1 MPKVLVVDD
10 SLSVRKVVQRALE
23 SRRIEVLSAASGT
36 EALEQIGRE
45 APDLIVCDV
54 IMPDM
59 DGYQICDF
67 VKKHP
72 TLGHTPVL
80 LISGIVNGT
89 VLERAAKVRSD
100 DVMRKPFAAEE
111 LLQRIESFLNAQ
123 SRTLSSTPPPAA
135 VTAPVERAA
144 PAAVTAPVERPA
156 PAAVT
161 APVERPAPAAVTAP
175 VERAAPAAVTAPV
188 ERAIPVIDQP
198 AVVLASAAASVDLKA
213 LLDGVAQLPGVS
225 LTALI
230 DREGALMEAAGG
242 LLPEATLAGALAAC
256 LVDSTVGV
264 GQALAQGRLQSVILE
279 YDAGVVL
286 LNAVGEGAMLA
297 VVLGD
302 PAVLGKVRYHVKK
315 ALPDLVRAV

>member
-23 SRRIEVLSAASGT
+23 SRRIEVLSAASGS

-72 TLGHTPVL
+72 TLGRTPVL

-89 VLERAAKVRSD
+89 VLERAAKVGSD

-111 LLQRIESFLNAQ
+111 LLQRIESFLSAQ
-123 SRTLSSTPPPAA
+123 SRGAPSTPAPAPA
-135 VTAPVERAA
+135 LVAPRAERPAA
-144 PAAVTAPVERPA
+144 PAERPAAPIERPA
-156 PAAVT
+156 PI
-161 APVERPAPAAVTAP
+161 
-175 VERAAPAAVTAPV
+175 VERAPVVLESAPA
-188 ERAIPVIDQP
+188 
-198 AVVLASAAASVDLKA
+198 VDLKV

-242 LLPEATLAGALAAC
+242 LLPEAALAGALASC
-256 LVDSTVGV
+256 LVGSTDGV

-297 VVLGD
+297 IVLGD

-315 ALPDLVRAV
+315 ALPDLIRAV

>member
-23 SRRIEVLSAASGT
+23 SKRIEVMSAASGN
-36 EALEQIGRE
+36 EAMEQIARE

-80 LISGIVNGT
+80 LISGIVNST

-100 DVMRKPFAAEE
+100 DVMRKPFAADE
-111 LLQRIESFLNAQ
+111 LLHRIESL
-123 SRTLSSTPPPAA
+123 LPAA
-135 VTAPVERAA
+135 GRSVAA
-144 PAAVTAPVERPA
+144 AAPA
-156 PAAVT
+156 PAAVPAPT
-161 APVERPAPAAVTAP
+161 ASAAAPASERRAPQPERPAPVAESAAVVAP
-175 VERAAPAAVTAPV
+175 TPESAP
-188 ERAIPVIDQP
+188 
-198 AVVLASAAASVDLKA
+198 DLKA
-213 LLDGVAQLPGVS
+213 LLAGVAELAGVS

-230 DREGALMEAAGG
+230 DREGALMEVAGG
-242 LLPEATLAGALAAC
+242 LLPEAELAGALAAC
-256 LVDSTVGV
+256 LVESTDGV
-264 GQALAQGRLQSVILE
+264 GRALTQGRLQSLILE
-279 YDAGVVL
+279 YDSGVVL
-286 LNAVGEGAMLA
+286 LNAVGAGAMLA

>member
-100 DVMRKPFAAEE
+100 DVMRKPFAAEA
-111 LLQRIESFLNAQ
+111 LLQRIEGFPNAQ
-123 SRTLSSTPPPAA
+123 SPTPPSP
-135 VTAPVERAA
+135 PP

-161 APVERPAPAAVTAP
+161 APVERPIP
-175 VERAAPAAVTAPV
+175 V
-188 ERAIPVIDQP
+188 PVIDRP
-198 AVVLASAAASVDLKA
+198 AVVLESAAPSVDLKF

-264 GQALAQGRLQSVILE
+264 GQALALGSLQSVILE

-315 ALPDLVRAV
+315 ALPDLVR

>member
-23 SRRIEVLSAASGT
+23 SRRIEVLSAASGS

-72 TLGHTPVL
+72 TLGRTPVL

-123 SRTLSSTPPPAA
+123 SRGAA
-135 VTAPVERAA
+135 AA
-144 PAAVTAPVERPA
+144 PATVAPPAERPA
-156 PAAVT
+156 APAERPT
-161 APVERPAPAAVTAP
+161 APAERPAAP
-175 VERAAPAAVTAPV
+175 VQRPAPVAERAPV
-188 ERAIPVIDQP
+188 VLESAIPT
-198 AVVLASAAASVDLKA
+198 VDLKA

-242 LLPEATLAGALAAC
+242 LLPEAALAGALASC
-256 LVDSTVGV
+256 LVGSTDGV

-297 VVLGD
+297 IVLGD

-315 ALPDLVRAV
+315 ALPDLIRAV

>member
-23 SRRIEVLSAASGT
+23 SKRIEVLSAASGS
-36 EALEQIGRE
+36 EAMDQIARE

-100 DVMRKPFAAEE
+100 DVMRKPFAADE
-111 LLQRIESFLNAQ
+111 LLHRIESL
-123 SRTLSSTPPPAA
+123 LPAA
-135 VTAPVERAA
+135 GRPAVAA
-144 PAAVTAPVERPA
+144 APA
-156 PAAVT
+156 PAAVPAPT
-161 APVERPAPAAVTAP
+161 APAPERRAPQPERPAPVA
-175 VERAAPAAVTAPV
+175 EPAAIV
-188 ERAIPVIDQP
+188 
-198 AVVLASAAASVDLKA
+198 ASTPDPGPNLKA
-213 LLDGVAQLPGVS
+213 LLAGVAELAGVS

-230 DREGALMEAAGG
+230 DREGALMEVAGG
-242 LLPEATLAGALAAC
+242 LLPEAELAGALATC
-256 LVDSTVGV
+256 LVEATEGV
-264 GQALAQGRLQSVILE
+264 GRALTQGRLQSLILE

-286 LNAVGEGAMLA
+286 LNAVGAGAMLA
-297 VVLGD
+297 VVLSD

>member
-123 SRTLSSTPPPAA
+123 SRTPSASPLP
-135 VTAPVERAA
+135 AA
-144 PAAVTAPVERPA
+144 PASVTAPVERPA
-156 PAAVT
+156 
-161 APVERPAPAAVTAP
+161 APVERPAPV
-175 VERAAPAAVTAPV
+175 VDR
-188 ERAIPVIDQP
+188 P
-198 AVVLASAAASVDLKA
+198 AVVLESAAPSVDLKA

-286 LNAVGEGAMLA
+286 LNGVGEGAMLA

>member
-23 SRRIEVLSAASGT
+23 SKRIEVLSAASGS
-36 EALEQIGRE
+36 EAMEQIGRE

-80 LISGIVNGT
+80 LISGIVNTT

-100 DVMRKPFAAEE
+100 DVMRKPFAADE
-111 LLQRIESFLNAQ
+111 LLHRIESFLPAPG
-123 SRTLSSTPPPAA
+123 RAPAAAVPPAA
-135 VTAPVERAA
+135 VVPSVDRRIPVALRAASLPENLSAPVA
-144 PAAVTAPVERPA
+144 PMAKPA
-156 PAAVT
+156 P
-161 APVERPAPAAVTAP
+161 
-175 VERAAPAAVTAPV
+175 
-188 ERAIPVIDQP
+188 
-198 AVVLASAAASVDLKA
+198 DLKA
-213 LLDGVAQLPGVS
+213 LLAGVAELPGVS

-242 LLPEATLAGALAAC
+242 LIPEAALAGALASC
-256 LVDSTVGV
+256 LVGSTEGV
-264 GQALAQGRLQSVILE
+264 GRVLAQGRLQSLILE

-286 LNAVGEGAMLA
+286 LNAVGDGAMLA

>member
-23 SRRIEVLSAASGT
+23 SRRIEVLSAASGN
-36 EALEQIGRE
+36 EALEQIGRD

-72 TLGHTPVL
+72 TLGRTPVL

-89 VLERAAKVRSD
+89 VLERAAKVGSD

-111 LLQRIESFLNAQ
+111 LLQRIESFLSAQ
-123 SRTLSSTPPPAA
+123 SRGAASTPAPAPA
-135 VTAPVERAA
+135 LVAPRAERPAA
-144 PAAVTAPVERPA
+144 PAERPAAPIERPA
-156 PAAVT
+156 PI
-161 APVERPAPAAVTAP
+161 
-175 VERAAPAAVTAPV
+175 VERAPVVLESAPA
-188 ERAIPVIDQP
+188 
-198 AVVLASAAASVDLKA
+198 VDLKV

-242 LLPEATLAGALAAC
+242 LLPEAALAGALASC
-256 LVDSTVGV
+256 LVGSTDGV

-297 VVLGD
+297 IVLGD

-315 ALPDLVRAV
+315 ALPDLIRAV

>member
-23 SRRIEVLSAASGT
+23 SKRIEVLSAASGN
-36 EALEQIGRE
+36 EAMEQIARE

-80 LISGIVNGT
+80 LISGIVNST

-100 DVMRKPFAAEE
+100 DVMRKPFAADE
-111 LLQRIESFLNAQ
+111 LLHRIESLLLAAG
-123 SRTLSSTPPPAA
+123 RPAA
-135 VTAPVERAA
+135 AAAPVPAPTASPAA
-144 PAAVTAPVERPA
+144 PAPERRAPQPERPA
-156 PAAVT
+156 PVA
-161 APVERPAPAAVTAP
+161 EPAAV
-175 VERAAPAAVTAPV
+175 VAPAP
-188 ERAIPVIDQP
+188 EPGP
-198 AVVLASAAASVDLKA
+198 DLKV
-213 LLDGVAQLPGVS
+213 LLAGVAELAGVS

-230 DREGALMEAAGG
+230 DREGALMEVAGG
-242 LLPEATLAGALAAC
+242 LLPEAELAGALAAC
-256 LVDSTVGV
+256 LVESTDGV
-264 GQALAQGRLQSVILE
+264 GRALTQGRLQSLILE
-279 YDAGVVL
+279 YDSGVVL
-286 LNAVGEGAMLA
+286 LNAVGAGAMLA

>member
-123 SRTLSSTPPPAA
+123 SRTPSASPLP
-135 VTAPVERAA
+135 AA
-144 PAAVTAPVERPA
+144 PASVTAPVERPA
-156 PAAVT
+156 
-161 APVERPAPAAVTAP
+161 APVERPAPV
-175 VERAAPAAVTAPV
+175 VDR
-188 ERAIPVIDQP
+188 P
-198 AVVLASAAASVDLKA
+198 AVALESAALSVDLKA

-256 LVDSTVGV
+256 LVESTVGV

-286 LNAVGEGAMLA
+286 LNGVGEGAMLA

>member
-23 SRRIEVLSAASGT
+23 SKRIEVLSAASGS
-36 EALEQIGRE
+36 EAMEQIARE

-80 LISGIVNGT
+80 LISGIVNST

-100 DVMRKPFAAEE
+100 DVMRKPFAADE
-111 LLQRIESFLNAQ
+111 LLHRIESL
-123 SRTLSSTPPPAA
+123 LPAA
-135 VTAPVERAA
+135 G
-144 PAAVTAPVERPA
+144 RPA
-156 PAAVT
+156 PAAAPPPVAGAAPT
-161 APVERPAPAAVTAP
+161 ASAAAPTPAPERRAPQPERPAPVAEPVAV
-175 VERAAPAAVTAPV
+175 AAPAPAPG
-188 ERAIPVIDQP
+188 P
-198 AVVLASAAASVDLKA
+198 DLKA
-213 LLDGVAQLPGVS
+213 LLAGVAELAGVS
-225 LTALI
+225 LIALI
-230 DREGALMEAAGG
+230 DREGALMEVAGG
-242 LLPEATLAGALAAC
+242 LLPEAELAGALAAC
-256 LVDSTVGV
+256 LVESTDGV
-264 GQALAQGRLQSVILE
+264 GRALTQGRLQSLILE

-286 LNAVGEGAMLA
+286 LNAVGAGAMLA

>member
-123 SRTLSSTPPPAA
+123 SRTPSASPLP
-135 VTAPVERAA
+135 AA
-144 PAAVTAPVERPA
+144 PATVTAPVERPA
-156 PAAVT
+156 
-161 APVERPAPAAVTAP
+161 APVERPAPVVDRP
-175 VERAAPAAVTAPV
+175 VVLESAAP
-188 ERAIPVIDQP
+188 
-198 AVVLASAAASVDLKA
+198 SVDLKA

-302 PAVLGKVRYHVKK
+302 SAVLGKVRYHVKK

>member
-123 SRTLSSTPPPAA
+123 SRTPSASPLP
-135 VTAPVERAA
+135 AA
-144 PAAVTAPVERPA
+144 PATVTAPVERPA
-156 PAAVT
+156 
-161 APVERPAPAAVTAP
+161 APVERPVP
-175 VERAAPAAVTAPV
+175 VVDR
-188 ERAIPVIDQP
+188 P
-198 AVVLASAAASVDLKA
+198 AVVLESAAPSVDLKA

>member
-23 SRRIEVLSAASGT
+23 SKRIEVLSAASGS
-36 EALEQIGRE
+36 EALEQIARE
-45 APDLIVCDV
+45 TPDLIVCDV

-80 LISGIVNGT
+80 LISGIVNAT

-100 DVMRKPFAAEE
+100 DVMRKPFAADE
-111 LLQRIESFLNAQ
+111 LLHRIESLLPATGRLAPAAAPAPAAETAPFAAAAV
-123 SRTLSSTPPPAA
+123 PPPAPERR
-135 VTAPVERAA
+135 APQ
-144 PAAVTAPVERPA
+144 PERPA
-156 PAAVT
+156 PVVPEPVAVV
-161 APVERPAPAAVTAP
+161 PPAPAP
-175 VERAAPAAVTAPV
+175 GP
-188 ERAIPVIDQP
+188 
-198 AVVLASAAASVDLKA
+198 DLKT
-213 LLDGVAQLPGVS
+213 LLAGVAELPGVS

-242 LLPEATLAGALAAC
+242 LLPEAELAGALAAC
-256 LVDSTVGV
+256 LVESTDGV
-264 GQALAQGRLQSVILE
+264 GRALTQGRLQSLILE
-279 YDAGVVL
+279 YEAGVVL
-286 LNAVGEGAMLA
+286 LNAVGAGAMLA

>member
-23 SRRIEVLSAASGT
+23 SRRIEVLSAASGS
-36 EALEQIGRE
+36 EALEQIGRD

-67 VKKHP
+67 VKKHE

-111 LLQRIESFLNAQ
+111 LLQRIESLLAAQ
-123 SRTLSSTPPPAA
+123 GRPPAVA
-135 VTAPVERAA
+135 VPAPAPTPVGPPVERR
-144 PAAVTAPVERPA
+144 APVAERVPVMPESAMPPA
-156 PAAVT
+156 N
-161 APVERPAPAAVTAP
+161 
-175 VERAAPAAVTAPV
+175 
-188 ERAIPVIDQP
+188 
-198 AVVLASAAASVDLKA
+198 LKI
-213 LLDGVAQLPGVS
+213 LLDSVAQLPGVS

-242 LLPEATLAGALAAC
+242 LLPEAALAGALASC
-256 LVDSTVGV
+256 LVDSTGGV

-279 YDAGVVL
+279 YEAGVVL
-286 LNAVGEGAMLA
+286 LNAVGESAMLA

>member
-23 SRRIEVLSAASGT
+23 SRRIEVLSAASGS

-67 VKKHP
+67 VKKHE

-111 LLQRIESFLNAQ
+111 LLQRIESLLAAQ
-123 SRTLSSTPPPAA
+123 SRPPAVVA
-135 VTAPVERAA
+135 PAPAPAPVIPPVERRA
-144 PAAVTAPVERPA
+144 PAAERG
-156 PAAVT
+156 PAAPES
-161 APVERPAPAAVTAP
+161 ASPPA
-175 VERAAPAAVTAPV
+175 
-188 ERAIPVIDQP
+188 
-198 AVVLASAAASVDLKA
+198 DLKV

-242 LLPEATLAGALAAC
+242 LLPEAALAGALASC
-256 LVDSTVGV
+256 LVDSTDGV

-279 YDAGVVL
+279 YEAGVVL
-286 LNAVGEGAMLA
+286 LNAVGESAMLA

>member
-23 SRRIEVLSAASGT
+23 SKRIEVLSAASGS
-36 EALEQIGRE
+36 EALEQIARE
-45 APDLIVCDV
+45 TPDLIVCDV

-80 LISGIVNGT
+80 LISGIVNAT

-100 DVMRKPFAAEE
+100 DVMRKPFAADE
-111 LLQRIESFLNAQ
+111 LLHRIESL
-123 SRTLSSTPPPAA
+123 LP
-135 VTAPVERAA
+135 VTG
-144 PAAVTAPVERPA
+144 RPA
-156 PAAVT
+156 PAAVP
-161 APVERPAPAAVTAP
+161 APVAETVPFAAAAVPTPAPERRAPQPERPAPVVPEPVAVVP
-175 VERAAPAAVTAPV
+175 PAPAPG
-188 ERAIPVIDQP
+188 P
-198 AVVLASAAASVDLKA
+198 DLKT
-213 LLDGVAQLPGVS
+213 LLAGVAELPGVS

-242 LLPEATLAGALAAC
+242 LLPEAELAGALAAC
-256 LVDSTVGV
+256 LVESTDGV
-264 GQALAQGRLQSVILE
+264 GRALTQGRLQSLILE

-286 LNAVGEGAMLA
+286 LNAVGTGAMLA

>member
-23 SRRIEVLSAASGT
+23 SKRIEVLSAASGS
-36 EALEQIGRE
+36 EAMDQIARE

-67 VKKHP
+67 VKNHP

-80 LISGIVNGT
+80 LISGIVNST

-100 DVMRKPFAAEE
+100 DVMRKPFAADE
-111 LLQRIESFLNAQ
+111 LLHRIESL
-123 SRTLSSTPPPAA
+123 LPAA
-135 VTAPVERAA
+135 GRSVAAAA
-144 PAAVTAPVERPA
+144 PALAAVPAPTASAAAPAPERRAPQPERPA
-156 PAAVT
+156 PVA
-161 APVERPAPAAVTAP
+161 EPAAIV
-175 VERAAPAAVTAPV
+175 
-188 ERAIPVIDQP
+188 
-198 AVVLASAAASVDLKA
+198 ASTPEPGANLKA
-213 LLDGVAQLPGVS
+213 LLTGVADLAGVS

-230 DREGALMEAAGG
+230 DREGALMEVAGG
-242 LLPEATLAGALAAC
+242 LLPEAELAGALAAC
-256 LVDSTVGV
+256 LVEATEGV
-264 GQALAQGRLQSVILE
+264 GGALTQGRLQSVILE
-279 YDAGVVL
+279 YDSGVVL
-286 LNAVGEGAMLA
+286 LNAVGTGAMLA

>member
-1 MPKVLVVDD
+1 MPRVLVVDD

-23 SRRIEVLSAASGT
+23 SKRIEVLSAASGS
-36 EALEQIGRE
+36 EAMEQIARE

-72 TLGHTPVL
+72 TLGATPVL

-100 DVMRKPFAAEE
+100 DVMRKPFAADE
-111 LLQRIESFLNAQ
+111 LLHRIESFLSA
-123 SRTLSSTPPPAA
+123 SGRPAVSIGSPASPAPVPAA
-135 VTAPVERAA
+135 AAPVPPLTEPERSAPPTEPLAPTVTRAA
-144 PAAVTAPVERPA
+144 VEPA
-156 PAAVT
+156 
-161 APVERPAPAAVTAP
+161 
-175 VERAAPAAVTAPV
+175 
-188 ERAIPVIDQP
+188 
-198 AVVLASAAASVDLKA
+198 SDLKTM
-213 LLDGVAQLPGVS
+213 LGGVAELSGVS

-230 DREGALMEAAGG
+230 DREGALMEMAGG
-242 LLPEATLAGALAAC
+242 LLLEAEFAGALAAC
-256 LVDSTVGV
+256 LVEATDGV
-264 GQALAQGRLQSVILE
+264 GRALTQGRLQSLILE
-279 YDAGVVL
+279 YDGGVVL
-286 LNAVGEGAMLA
+286 LNAVGADAMLA

>member
-1 MPKVLVVDD
+1 MPKVLVIDD

-23 SRRIEVLSAASGT
+23 SKRIEVLSAASGS
-36 EALEQIGRE
+36 EAMEQISRE

-72 TLGHTPVL
+72 TLGRTPVL
-80 LISGIVNGT
+80 LISGIVNST

-100 DVMRKPFAAEE
+100 DVMRKPFAADE
-111 LLQRIESFLNAQ
+111 LLHRIESFLPAQ
-123 SRTLSSTPPPAA
+123 GRPQAAAAPAPPSAAAAQPAA
-135 VTAPVERAA
+135 IVPPLERRTPAPPRAA
-144 PAAVTAPVERPA
+144 PAAEPLPAPVAPIAEPA
-156 PAAVT
+156 P
-161 APVERPAPAAVTAP
+161 
-175 VERAAPAAVTAPV
+175 
-188 ERAIPVIDQP
+188 
-198 AVVLASAAASVDLKA
+198 DLKA
-213 LLDGVAQLPGVS
+213 LLAGVAELPGVS

-242 LLPEATLAGALAAC
+242 LLPEAALAGALASC
-256 LVDSTVGV
+256 LVGSTEGV
-264 GQALAQGRLQSVILE
+264 GRVLAQGRLQSLILE

-286 LNAVGEGAMLA
+286 LNAVGDGAMLA

-315 ALPDLVRAV
+315 GLPDLVRAV

>member
-123 SRTLSSTPPPAA
+123 SRTPSASPLP
-135 VTAPVERAA
+135 AA
-144 PAAVTAPVERPA
+144 PATVTAPVERPA
-156 PAAVT
+156 
-161 APVERPAPAAVTAP
+161 APVERPAPVVDRP
-175 VERAAPAAVTAPV
+175 VVLESAAP
-188 ERAIPVIDQP
+188 
-198 AVVLASAAASVDLKA
+198 SVDLKA

-230 DREGALMEAAGG
+230 DREGALMEVAGG

-286 LNAVGEGAMLA
+286 LNGVGEGAMLA

>member
-23 SRRIEVLSAASGT
+23 SKRIEVLSAASGN
-36 EALEQIGRE
+36 EAMEQIARE

-80 LISGIVNGT
+80 LISGIVNST

-100 DVMRKPFAAEE
+100 DVMRKPFAADE
-111 LLQRIESFLNAQ
+111 LLHRIESLLLAAG
-123 SRTLSSTPPPAA
+123 RPAA
-135 VTAPVERAA
+135 AAAPVPAPERRA
-144 PAAVTAPVERPA
+144 PQPERPA
-156 PAAVT
+156 PVA
-161 APVERPAPAAVTAP
+161 EPAAV
-175 VERAAPAAVTAPV
+175 VAPAPEPV
-188 ERAIPVIDQP
+188 P
-198 AVVLASAAASVDLKA
+198 DLKA
-213 LLDGVAQLPGVS
+213 LLAGVAELAGVS

-230 DREGALMEAAGG
+230 DREGALMEVAGG
-242 LLPEATLAGALAAC
+242 LLPEAELAGALAAC
-256 LVDSTVGV
+256 LVESTDGV
-264 GQALAQGRLQSVILE
+264 GRALTQGRLQSLILE
-279 YDAGVVL
+279 YDSGVVL
-286 LNAVGEGAMLA
+286 LNAVGAGAMLA

>member
-89 VLERAAKVRSD
+89 VLERAAKVRSN

-111 LLQRIESFLNAQ
+111 LLQRIESLLNAQ
-123 SRTLSSTPPPAA
+123 SRTPSAIPP
-135 VTAPVERAA
+135 

-156 PAAVT
+156 PSAVT
-161 APVERPAPAAVTAP
+161 APAEPPAPAAVTPP
-175 VERAAPAAVTAPV
+175 VERSV
-188 ERAIPVIDQP
+188 PVIDRP
-198 AVVLASAAASVDLKA
+198 AVVLESAAPSVDLKA

>member
-23 SRRIEVLSAASGT
+23 SKRIEVLSAASGS
-36 EALEQIGRE
+36 EAMEQIGRE

-72 TLGHTPVL
+72 ILGRTPVL
-80 LISGIVNGT
+80 LISGIVNST
-89 VLERAAKVRSD
+89 VLERAAKVHSD
-100 DVMRKPFAAEE
+100 DVMRKPFAADE
-111 LLQRIESFLNAQ
+111 LLHRIEGFLGAEGRSQPPVANVG
-123 SRTLSSTPPPAA
+123 TPSA
-135 VTAPVERAA
+135 VTNAH
-144 PAAVTAPVERPA
+144 
-156 PAAVT
+156 
-161 APVERPAPAAVTAP
+161 
-175 VERAAPAAVTAPV
+175 
-188 ERAIPVIDQP
+188 P
-198 AVVLASAAASVDLKA
+198 AVVVPRSASTVQASETPLVETTTSAASMVPPSVLDPALGTVEESLRDLKP
-213 LLDGVAQLPGVS
+213 LLTGVAELPGVT

-242 LLPEATLAGALAAC
+242 LFPEAAFAGALAAC
-256 LVDSTVGV
+256 LVEATDGV
-264 GQALAQGRLQSVILE
+264 GRALAQGQLQSVILE
-279 YDAGVVL
+279 YDGGVVL
-286 LNAVGEGAMLA
+286 LNAVGPSAMLA

>member
-23 SRRIEVLSAASGT
+23 SKRIEVLSAASGS
-36 EALEQIGRE
+36 EAMEQIARE

-80 LISGIVNGT
+80 LISGIVNST

-100 DVMRKPFAAEE
+100 DVMRKPFAADE
-111 LLQRIESFLNAQ
+111 LLHRIESLLLAAG
-123 SRTLSSTPPPAA
+123 RPAA
-135 VTAPVERAA
+135 AAA
-144 PAAVTAPVERPA
+144 PAPAPTAPAPERRVPQPERPA
-156 PAAVT
+156 PVA
-161 APVERPAPAAVTAP
+161 EPAAVVAP
-175 VERAAPAAVTAPV
+175 TPEPV
-188 ERAIPVIDQP
+188 P
-198 AVVLASAAASVDLKA
+198 DLKA
-213 LLDGVAQLPGVS
+213 LLAGVAELAGVS

-230 DREGALMEAAGG
+230 DREGALMEVAGG
-242 LLPEATLAGALAAC
+242 LLPEAELAGALAAC
-256 LVDSTVGV
+256 LVESTDEVGR
-264 GQALAQGRLQSVILE
+264 ALTQGRLQSLILE
-279 YDAGVVL
+279 YDSGVVL
-286 LNAVGEGAMLA
+286 LNAVGAGAMLA
-297 VVLGD
+297 VVLDD